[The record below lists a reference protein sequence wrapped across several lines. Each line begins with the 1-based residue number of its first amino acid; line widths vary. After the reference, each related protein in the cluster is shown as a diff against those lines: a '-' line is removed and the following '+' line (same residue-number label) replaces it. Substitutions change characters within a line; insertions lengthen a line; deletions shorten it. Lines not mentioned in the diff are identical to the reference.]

1 MRERNRKVQC
11 NSGREKVTV
20 VCVLLAASEQSKQ
33 ARKSRNMTKEA
44 DQDERERV
52 LAASRKQQQHLL
64 HFPTR
69 GEQGCSKNHR
79 AKSSS
84 EPQRAETPLPP
95 TKWPPNTVFFLF
107 LLSLPNYTIT
117 QLHSWLRK
125 RERER
130 KRAQFNFFNDTAL

>member
-11 NSGREKVTV
+11 NSGREKLTV

-44 DQDERERV
+44 DQDERARV
-52 LAASRKQQQHLL
+52 LAASRKQQHLL

-130 KRAQFNFFNDTAL
+130 EHNLICNDTAL